1 MGQTM
6 IAKQC
11 DGTGVIKRLKN
22 GACVKKRIC
31 KKCQKLFIGERNLC
45 PPCQNKQ
52 RRVEGKFGSEYQR
65 YYYRGKLSI
74 LHDQGLLSRKRH
86 IMAARKAAFRKQRN
100 RIRTEMA
107 VIRKAGYDPD
117 NDYIRVIENA
127 GVDYKNNV
135 EC

>member
-11 DGTGVIKRLKN
+11 DNTGVIKRLKN

-31 KKCQKLFIGERNLC
+31 KKCQKSFIGERNLC

-74 LHDQGLLSRKRH
+74 LHDKGLLSRKRH
-86 IMAARKAAFRKQRN
+86 IMATRKAAFRKQRD
-100 RIRTEMA
+100 RIRQEMA
-107 VIRKAGYDPD
+107 AIRKAGFDAD
-117 NDYIRVIENA
+117 IHSMRVIEAA
-127 GVDYKNNV
+127 GVLN
-135 EC
+135 C